1 MAAPRGMWYQIA
13 QLGIEPMSPALDAWN
28 LNHWTTR
35 KAQRDFKNITLLKI
49 LLFCVLEDVVYFKIK
64 SLFVR
69 TCSWFIIFKMD

>member
-13 QLGIEPMSPALDAWN
+13 QLVIEPMSPALDAWN